1 MVNNK
6 YKMFKNFM
14 FNELGISKEDIRD
27 WIKEAVHEEAQKLIN
42 NAFEFEN
49 PRTTLRR
56 LIINDSFFSGES
68 LKRDILQETAKILAD
83 RLIIATKDNES

>member
-1 MVNNK
+1 
-6 YKMFKNFM
+6 MFKNFM

-49 PRTTLRR
+49 PRTTLRK

-83 RLIIATKDNES
+83 RLIITSKDE

>member
-27 WIKEAVHEEAQKLIN
+27 WIKEAIHEEAQKLIN

-83 RLIIATKDNES
+83 RLIITTKDNES

>member
-83 RLIIATKDNES
+83 RLIITTKDNES

>member
-49 PRTTLRR
+49 PRTTLRK

-83 RLIIATKDNES
+83 RLIITSKDE

>member
-27 WIKEAVHEEAQKLIN
+27 WIKEAIHEEAQKLIN